1 MIRDICKDILILSKK
16 AIPATKEDEYLI
28 QDLIDTLTAHQQ
40 ECVGMAANMI
50 GFPKQMIIFDD
61 NGKYVVM
68 INPEIIQTTGSPKTK
83 EEGCLCH
90 STLHEVIRYDKIKVK
105 YQDTQFKIKIKTYQG
120 FTAQIIQH
128 EMDHLEG
135 VLV

>member
-1 MIRDICKDILILSKK
+1 MIREICKDILMLSKK
-16 AIPATKEDEYLI
+16 ATEVTQEDAYLI
-28 QDLIDTLTAHQQ
+28 QDLIDTLTAHQE

-50 GFPKQMIIFDD
+50 GFPKKMIIFDD
-61 NGKYVVM
+61 KGKYVVM
-68 INPEIIQTTGSPKTK
+68 CNPQIIHTTGNPQIK

-90 STLHEVIRYDKIKVK
+90 TTIHEVKRYEKIKVK
-105 YQDTQFKIKIKTYQG
+105 YQDVHFKTKIKTYQG

-135 VLV
+135 ILI

>member
-1 MIRDICKDILILSKK
+1 MIKEICKDILFLSKK
-16 AIPATKEDEYLI
+16 AEEVTKEDEYLI
-28 QDLIDTLTAHQQ
+28 QDLKDTLKAHQE

-50 GFPKQMIIFDD
+50 GVNKKMIIIDD
-61 NGKYVVM
+61 HGQVVVM
-68 INPEIIQTTGSPKTK
+68 INPQVIQTTGTPKLK

-105 YQDTQFKIKIKTYQG
+105 YLDTQFKIKIKTYQG

-128 EMDHLEG
+128 ELDHLEG
-135 VLV
+135 KLI